1 MMIALSGVA
10 SVAFA
15 ETDAS
20 VSTTETLAALSAVP
34 GVLSASKDI
43 TPISSVEAVA
53 VVRQSGTTVTV
64 YRDPSAGVRVSQQG
78 GSSAVHVPRAGHEQ
92 PALVAPGVAAY
103 PGTASSS
110 TAVQTLKDGGVRLLT
125 VMTSSA
131 AAETYGY
138 PVSVDGGGS
147 VIVNSDGSA
156 AIVSDAGNV
165 ITQIQAPWAVD
176 SRGAKVPTYYETDG
190 KTLTQHI
197 AHHSG
202 GYEYPIVA
210 DPVFWDYV
218 LCITGT
224 GVPVGLAW
232 YLAAELGSMTAIK
245 AIISGTKGMPPGFPR
260 IYATKIY
267 NACWRFLRS

>member
-1 MMIALSGVA
+1 MHASPQAVHASFGENAATRNTGHPRVFPGSSATIRSIGLATTTAMMIALSGVA

-78 GSSAVHVPRAGHEQ
+78 GSYAVHVPRAGHEQ

-131 AAETYGY
+131 AAET
-138 PVSVDGGGS
+138 
-147 VIVNSDGSA
+147 
-156 AIVSDAGNV
+156 
-165 ITQIQAPWAVD
+165 
-176 SRGAKVPTYYETDG
+176 
-190 KTLTQHI
+190 
-197 AHHSG
+197 
-202 GYEYPIVA
+202 
-210 DPVFWDYV
+210 
-218 LCITGT
+218 
-224 GVPVGLAW
+224 
-232 YLAAELGSMTAIK
+232 
-245 AIISGTKGMPPGFPR
+245 
-260 IYATKIY
+260 
-267 NACWRFLRS
+267 